1 MSIRLKET
9 TRFSVLEMHEEDGGG
24 EGGEAKRYFEKICQ
38 CIPYER
44 AREASRQER
53 EKLPQQSGSLTYG
66 EVEYESLSVIFD
78 RIREFG
84 GLGGEGGEELE
95 FVDLGSGCG
104 RPLIAA
110 ALLYPSFAR
119 LVGVEILRGLYEM
132 SLEVKREWD
141 ERAQSRGDEGAS
153 SITFIHGS
161 ILELDTYD
169 WTKADIILANST
181 CFTIPFF
188 DQIEKKAENCRA
200 GTIFI
205 SLTHCLGYG
214 DGASTSWE
222 LLDSMRLKMSWGHA
236 EVSISRRR

>member
-9 TRFSVLEMHEEDGGG
+9 TRFSVLVLHEEDASG
-24 EGGEAKRYFEKICQ
+24 EGGEARRYFEKMCH

-53 EKLPQQSGSLTYG
+53 EQLPQQSGSLTYG

-84 GLGGEGGEELE
+84 GLEGEDLE

-110 ALLYPSFAR
+110 ALLYPSLAR

-141 ERAQSRGDEGAS
+141 ERAQSYGDERAS

-188 DQIEKKAENCRA
+188 GQIEKLAENCRA

-214 DGASTSWE
+214 DGATTSWE

>member
-1 MSIRLKET
+1 MSIILRDTK
-9 TRFSVLEMHEEDGGG
+9 RFSVLEIHEDE
-24 EGGEAKRYFEKICQ
+24 EVEEAKRLYDKMCA
-38 CIPYER
+38 CIPYEM

-53 EKLPQQSGSLTYG
+53 EVMHAQTGSGGSLTYG
-66 EVEYESLSVIFD
+66 EVEYESLAVVFA

-84 GLGGEGGEELE
+84 GLAEGGV

-104 RPLIAA
+104 RPVIAA
-110 ALLYPSFAR
+110 GLLYSGFSQ

-132 SLEVKREWD
+132 SLQVKREWD
-141 ERAQSRGDEGAS
+141 GSAESRGDEGGS
-153 SITFIHGS
+153 SAIQFILGS
-161 ILELDTYD
+161 ILDLDAYD
-169 WTKADIILANST
+169 WTKGNVILANST

-188 DQIEKKAENCRA
+188 DQIEKIAENCRP

-214 DGASTSWE
+214 VGASTSWE
-222 LLDSMRLKMSWGHA
+222 LLDSMRLPMSWGHA